1 MVRVILILALG
12 GLLTGC
18 QTVKRAAVNQ
28 LGDAL
33 ASGGTTFAADDDPEI
48 IRAAAPFSLKL
59 MESLLAES
67 PNHRGLLLATAS
79 GFTQYGYA
87 FVQQEADELEE
98 KDLAAASALR
108 DRARRLYL
116 RARGYGLRA
125 LEATHPGFEKQLRA
139 DPRVAIRVIK
149 EKEVPVL
156 YWTAA
161 AWGAAIALSKQDPAL
176 IAEQPLME
184 ALMDRALALDEQFDH
199 GTIHAFFISYEQ
211 ARQGGE
217 GDAIVRSRRHFAR
230 AMALSGGQQAGPLVA
245 LAEAVSVTEQNAAE
259 FQSLLERALKINPD
273 AQPETRLVNLVM
285 QRRARWLLGRQRE
298 LILTS
303 DSATADSTNP
313 TTPKK
318 P

>member
-1 MVRVILILALG
+1 M
-12 GLLTGC
+12 TGC
-18 QTVKRAAVNQ
+18 KTVKRAAING

-67 PNHRGLLLATAS
+67 PRHRGLLLATAS
-79 GFTQYGYA
+79 GFTQYGFA

-98 KDLAAASALR
+98 KDLAAATALR

-116 RARGYGLRA
+116 RARSYGLRA

-139 DPRVAIRVIK
+139 DPRVAVRVLQA
-149 EKEVPVL
+149 KEVPVL

-184 ALMDRALALDEQFDH
+184 ALMDRALALDEHFDR
-199 GTIHAFFISYEQ
+199 GAIHAFFISYEQ

-217 GDAIVRSRRHFAR
+217 GDAVTRSRRHFER
-230 AMALSGGQQAGPLVA
+230 AMTLSGGQQAGPLVA
-245 LAEAVSVTEQNAAE
+245 LAETVSVTEQNAAE
-259 FQSLLERALKINPD
+259 FRSLLERALKIDPD

-285 QRRARWLLGRQRE
+285 QRRARWLLGRQGE

-303 DSATADSTNP
+303 DSATADSNNP
-313 TTPKK
+313 TTPQK

>member
-1 MVRVILILALG
+1 MKSIAFFSAWQFVRNILVRVILILALG

-125 LEATHPGFEKQLRA
+125 LEATHPGFENNCAPTRA
-139 DPRVAIRVIK
+139 SPSASSRRRKCRCCIGPPPR
-149 EKEVPVL
+149 
-156 YWTAA
+156 
-161 AWGAAIALSKQDPAL
+161 GAQ
-176 IAEQPLME
+176 
-184 ALMDRALALDEQFDH
+184 
-199 GTIHAFFISYEQ
+199 
-211 ARQGGE
+211 
-217 GDAIVRSRRHFAR
+217 RSRSPNKTPR
-230 AMALSGGQQAGPLVA
+230 SSP
-245 LAEAVSVTEQNAAE
+245 N
-259 FQSLLERALKINPD
+259 SL
-273 AQPETRLVNLVM
+273 
-285 QRRARWLLGRQRE
+285 
-298 LILTS
+298 
-303 DSATADSTNP
+303 
-313 TTPKK
+313 
-318 P
+318 